1 MAKELIT
8 TKPLSAFSVNAARVS
23 LSLGVLYSV
32 LLLSLHVIKPELD
45 PTWNFISEYA
55 LGKFGWLMTVTFL
68 ALAGSQI
75 SLFFAIRTQVK
86 TVIGYIGLF
95 LLVLSAIG
103 ILITALFQTDPITTD
118 QGAMTQS
125 GTMHVIGASLDWTP
139 FAALFISLSLAR
151 TKVWSIKKRSMLITA
166 AITIILTIVFIATV
180 ASAPDG
186 KFGPGVYAGL
196 VGRFL
201 IWSYLGWIATVALH
215 IIRADKLREISPSI
229 LTPIGTHGNA
239 RANPIQ
245 KT

>member
-8 TKPLSAFSVNAARVS
+8 TKPLTAFSVNAARIS
-23 LSLGVLYSV
+23 LSLGVLYSA
-32 LLLSLHVIKPELD
+32 LLFSLHIVKPELD
-45 PTWNFISEYA
+45 PTWSFISEYA

-68 ALAGSQI
+68 ALTGSQI

-95 LLVLSAIG
+95 LLVLSAVG
-103 ILITALFQTDPITTD
+103 ILITAVYQTDPITTN
-118 QGAMTQS
+118 QAAMTQT

-151 TKVWSIKKRSMLITA
+151 TKVWSIKKRSMLITTT
-166 AITIILTIVFIATV
+166 ITLVLTIAFMATV

-201 IWSYLGWIATVALH
+201 IWSYLGWLATIALH
-215 IIRADKLREISPSI
+215 VIRTGKLKEISPAI
-229 LTPIGTHGNA
+229 VTQIGL
-239 RANPIQ
+239 
-245 KT
+245 